1 MGLGKAGL
9 GIVAGSGALPRILA
23 DRCRAESRP
32 YHVYGVEGFA
42 GDWTEGHPGRRLS
55 VWSLAE
61 LMESLRES
69 GCGDVCLAGA
79 VRRPSFA
86 ARPAEA
92 SGLSRLE
99 RAFREG
105 DDSLLRAVSSV
116 IEETGFRLVGVHDVM
131 PDLLAP
137 AGCIAG
143 SDPTPGLQ
151 ADVARAREIVMA
163 MGQLDVGQAAVV
175 AEGRCLGVEAVD
187 GTDALLDRIAA
198 MDEAARGGAARG
210 AGVVVKAP
218 KPQQDRRLDLPAIG
232 PETVEGAARA
242 GLKGVAIE
250 AGGVLLVDRE
260 AIERVA
266 ESLEICVWAFPQD

>member
-1 MGLGKAGL
+1 MEPDRASL

-23 DRCRAESRP
+23 DCCRAEGRS
-32 YHVYGVEGFA
+32 YQVYGVEGFA
-42 GDWTEGHPGRRLS
+42 GDWTEGHPGQRLS

-61 LMESLRES
+61 LVESLRQT
-69 GCGDVCLAGA
+69 GCADVCLAGG

-86 ARPAEA
+86 GRPAEA
-92 SGLSRLE
+92 SGLDRLE
-99 RAFREG
+99 GVFREG

-116 IEETGFRLVGVHDVM
+116 LAEAGLRLVGAHEVM

-137 AGCIAG
+137 DGRIAG
-143 SDPTPGLQ
+143 PDPAPGLQ
-151 ADVARAREIVMA
+151 ADSERAREIVLA
-163 MGQLDVGQAAVV
+163 MGRLDVGQAAAV

-187 GTDALLDRIAA
+187 GTDALLARIAA

-218 KPQQDRRLDLPAIG
+218 KPQQNRRLDLPAIG

-242 GLKGVAIE
+242 GLKGVAVE
-250 AGGVLLVDRE
+250 AEGVLLVERE
-260 AIERVA
+260 AIERAA
-266 ESLEICVWAFPQD
+266 ESLEISVWAFPPE